1 MAVPRCADG
10 PWLAPDVAQSAPAPP
25 ASSRDVKRRLARLA
39 LDESSLSTVRGGYD
53 LGAGVTVN
61 FAFQQATYVDH
72 NLAQNVVIPNLTISP
87 GQAGGLVA
95 SGNVMPPSISSATVV
110 ANGAVQSQ
118 VNVANSTLQALAN
131 SGMATIVGGSN
142 GGVTT
147 TLANTANNQLIQQ
160 MTTVD
165 IGVTDCLKCCSR
177 MLHRRCWAGL
187 PDPMLSGELRR
198 NECEK
203 MAVARNCNRA
213 GAPINRLIM
222 AYLSSAPLTKL
233 PDKNR
238 KRLRCSRIAI
248 VLRALTMAFGIVG
261 LHSPCS
267 AAGQSGAQHPS
278 GLPEVLASV
287 TVLSE
292 AAMANETAARVQAAP
307 IVRTRA
313 VWLVYCCGMSCE
325 YPNYHQ
331 APTVPSH

>member
-1 MAVPRCADG
+1 MHRTGGQFDRLSSLLTALAVIAASLLGGCSDKIVGTVDWNGSPPVVPTDRG
-10 PWLAPDVAQSAPAPP
+10 SHQMLAQSAPAPP

-39 LDESSLSTVRGGYD
+39 LDKSSLSTVRGGYD

-165 IGVTDCLKCCSR
+165 IGVTGLSK
-177 MLHRRCWAGL
+177 MLQQ
-187 PDPMLSGELRR
+187 
-198 NECEK
+198 N
-203 MAVARNCNRA
+203 VA
-213 GAPINRLIM
+213 
-222 AYLSSAPLTKL
+222 SSVLG
-233 PDKNR
+233 
-238 KRLRCSRIAI
+238 RIAGPN
-248 VLRALTMAFGIVG
+248 AF
-261 LHSPCS
+261 
-267 AAGQSGAQHPS
+267 
-278 GLPEVLASV
+278 
-287 TVLSE
+287 
-292 AAMANETAARVQAAP
+292 R
-307 IVRTRA
+307 
-313 VWLVYCCGMSCE
+313 
-325 YPNYHQ
+325 
-331 APTVPSH
+331 